1 MNMSKVHSYKARLGD
16 GDITVETGKLAQ
28 QAGGAVTVR
37 QGDTMVLVTAT
48 ADDPREGMDFFP
60 LRVDLEER
68 DYAVGEI
75 PGGFFKREGR
85 PSSQSIVLCR
95 TIDRPLRSLF
105 PDEFRN
111 DVQVIVTP
119 LSLDEEHPFDVL
131 SLIGASA
138 ALTISDIPFPGPVG
152 ALRIGC
158 VERELV
164 VNPTEEQMEVSSLDL
179 LVAGTADSVLM
190 IEAGADEVSEGL
202 MAEAIALAHKEMQ
215 DVIAMQERMG
225 QEIGKEKFE
234 GVYDRPEP
242 EMLEKVE
249 GLVKGPLADLVARGL
264 SRDER
269 SKEQDAIRERMLEQL
284 GEDADEDAAEE
295 AFDKVLKSVMRQHL
309 LETGKRID
317 GRDVDTIRPL
327 SAEVG
332 LLPRAHGSALFSRG
346 QTQVLS
352 AVTLGSASD
361 EQRLDGIPG
370 ELSGQESKTYMHHYN
385 FPPFSTG
392 ETWPLRGPGRREIGH
407 GTLAERAIEPLL
419 PDSEEFPYTIRT
431 VSEVLSSNGS
441 TSMASACASSLALF
455 DAGVPIKDAVAGIAM
470 GLVSEGERY
479 AVLTDIQ
486 GLEDFYGDMDFK
498 VTGTKKGITAIQVDI
513 KISGLPQEIIR
524 EALQGARNARLQIL
538 DAMNACLLEPREE
551 LAPHA
556 PRIETVQIPEA
567 KIGKLIGPGGK
578 TIRSIIDETGV
589 AIDVDDDGTVHVSSS
604 DGEATD
610 KALAR
615 IEELTAEAEMGRI
628 YNGQV
633 VRVEP
638 YGAFVEFLPGQDGLV
653 HISQLADY
661 HVPSVEDVVQVGDEV
676 MVMVIDIARDGK
688 VKLSRQA
695 VIEGWTVQEAR
706 RRDRTLSE
714 EPGERRSG
722 SGDRRNRRR

>member
-1 MNMSKVHSYKARLGD
+1 MSKVHRYKARLGD
-16 GDITVETGKLAQ
+16 DEITVETGKLAQ

-48 ADDPREGMDFFP
+48 ADEPREGMDFFP
-60 LRVDLEER
+60 LRVDIEER

-105 PDEFRN
+105 SDDFRN
-111 DVQVIVTP
+111 DVQIIVTP
-119 LSLDEEHPFDVL
+119 LSLDEEHPFDIL

-152 ALRIGC
+152 AVRIGC

-179 LVAGTADSVLM
+179 IVSGTADSVLM

-202 MAEAIALAHKEMQ
+202 MAEAIALAQQEMQ
-215 DVIAMQERMG
+215 DVIAVQERMG
-225 QEIGKEKFE
+225 EEIGKEKFE
-234 GVYDRPEP
+234 GVYDRADPEI
-242 EMLEKVE
+242 LERVKDLVE
-249 GLVKGPLADLVARGL
+249 APLADLVAQGL

-269 SKEQDAIRERMLEQL
+269 SKEQNAIRERMFEQL
-284 GEDADEDAAEE
+284 DEDVDADAAEE
-295 AFDKVLKSVMRQHL
+295 AFDKVLKNVMREHL

-317 GRDVDTIRPL
+317 GREADTVRSL
-327 SAEVG
+327 SAEAG
-332 LLPRAHGSALFSRG
+332 LLPRAHGSALFTRG
-346 QTQVLS
+346 ETQVLS

-370 ELSGQESKTYMHHYN
+370 ELSGQESKRYMHHYN

-419 PDSEEFPYTIRT
+419 PETEEFPYTIRT

-455 DAGVPIKDAVAGIAM
+455 DAGVPMRDAVAGIAM
-470 GLVSEGERY
+470 GLVSEGDRY

-486 GLEDFYGDMDFK
+486 GLEDFQGDMDFK
-498 VTGTKKGITAIQVDI
+498 VTGTENGITAIQVDI

-524 EALQGARNARLQIL
+524 EALQGARRARLQVL
-538 DAMNACLLEPREE
+538 EVMNACLAQPREE

-610 KALAR
+610 RALER
-615 IEELTAEAEMGRI
+615 IEELTAEAEMGHI
-628 YNGQV
+628 YNGRV

-661 HVPSVEDVVQVGDEV
+661 HVPSVEDVVEVGDEV

-688 VKLSRQA
+688 IKLSRQA

-722 SGDRRNRRR
+722 SDRRSRRR

>member
-1 MNMSKVHSYKARLGD
+1 MSKVHEYTAKLGD

-48 ADDPREGMDFFP
+48 ADEPREGMDFFP

-68 DYAVGEI
+68 DYAVGQI

-95 TIDRPLRSLF
+95 TIDRPLRALF
-105 PDEFRN
+105 PDNFRN
-111 DVQVIVTP
+111 DVQIIVTP
-119 LSLDEEHPFDVL
+119 LSLDGEHPFDVL
-131 SLIGASA
+131 SIIGASA

-152 ALRIGC
+152 AVRVGC
-158 VERELV
+158 VERDLV
-164 VNPTEEQMEVSSLDL
+164 VNPTEDQMNVSSLDL

-190 IEAGADEVSEGL
+190 IEAGADEVSEEL
-202 MAEAIALAHKEMQ
+202 MAEAIALAHREIQ
-215 DVIAMQERMG
+215 GVIAMQERMG
-225 QEIGKEKFE
+225 EEIGKEKFS
-234 GVYDRPEP
+234 GVYAELDAGV
-242 EMLEKVE
+242 MKKVE
-249 GLVKGPLADLVARGL
+249 DLVEEPLAEIVARGL
-264 SRDER
+264 SREER
-269 SKEQDAIRERMLEQL
+269 DKEQDALLERMLEQL
-284 GEDADEDAAEE
+284 GEDIDADAAEE
-295 AFDKVLKSVMRQHL
+295 AFDKVLKGVMRKHL

-317 GRDVDTIRPL
+317 GRAVNEIRPL
-327 SAEVG
+327 SVEAG

-346 QTQVLS
+346 ETQVLS

-361 EQRLDGIPG
+361 EQMLDGIPG
-370 ELSGQESKTYMHHYN
+370 ELSGQESKRYMHHYN
-385 FPPFSTG
+385 FPPYSTG
-392 ETWPLRGPGRREIGH
+392 ETAPLRSPGRREIGH
-407 GTLAERAIEPLL
+407 GALAERAIEPLL
-419 PDSEEFPYTIRT
+419 PSEEEFPYTIRT

-455 DAGVPIKDAVAGIAM
+455 DAGVPMKDAVAGIAM
-470 GLVSEGERY
+470 GLISEGDRY

-486 GLEDFYGDMDFK
+486 GLEDFQGDMDFK
-498 VTGTKKGITAIQVDI
+498 VTGTKNGITAIQVDI
-513 KISGLPQEIIR
+513 KISGLRQEIIG
-524 EALQGARNARLQIL
+524 EALQGAREARLKIL
-538 DAMNACLLEPREE
+538 DVMNACLPRPREE

-556 PRIETVQIPEA
+556 PRIETVRIPEE

-578 TIRSIIDETGV
+578 TIRSIIEETGV

-604 DGEATD
+604 DGAATER
-610 KALAR
+610 ALAR

-628 YNGQV
+628 YNGRV

-661 HVPSVEDVVQVGDEV
+661 RVPSVEDVVQVGDEV

-695 VIEGWTVQEAR
+695 VLEGWTVQEAR

-714 EPGERRSG
+714 EPGERRSSSRG
-722 SGDRRNRRR
+722 RSRRR

>member
-1 MNMSKVHSYKARLGD
+1 MSKVHSYKARLGD

-28 QAGGAVTVR
+28 QANGAVTIR

-48 ADDPREGMDFFP
+48 ADEPREGVDFFP

-95 TIDRPLRSLF
+95 TIDRPLRALF

-111 DVQVIVTP
+111 DLQIIVTP
-119 LSLDEEHPFDVL
+119 LSLDEEHPFDIL

-152 ALRIGC
+152 AVRIGC

-190 IEAGADEVSEGL
+190 IEAGGDEVSEEL
-202 MAEAIALAHKEMQ
+202 MAEAIALAQREMQ

-225 QEIGKEKFE
+225 EEIGQEKFE
-234 GVYDRPEP
+234 GVYDRPDP
-242 EMLEKVE
+242 EILEKVE
-249 GLVKGPLADLVARGL
+249 NLVREPLADLVARGL
-264 SRDER
+264 SRKER
-269 SKEQDAIRERMLEQL
+269 GEEQDAILDRALERL
-284 GEDADEDAAEE
+284 GEDVDEDAVEE
-295 AFDKVLKSVMRQHL
+295 IFDKILKGVMREHL

-317 GRDVDTIRPL
+317 GRDADTIRPL
-327 SAEVG
+327 SAEAG

-361 EQRLDGIPG
+361 EQMLDGIPG
-370 ELSGQESKTYMHHYN
+370 ELSGQESKRYMHHYN
-385 FPPFSTG
+385 FPPYSTG

-455 DAGVPIKDAVAGIAM
+455 DAGVPMKDAVTGIAM
-470 GLVSEGERY
+470 GLVSDGDRY
-479 AVLTDIQ
+479 TVLTDIQ

-513 KISGLPQEIIR
+513 KISGLPQKIIR
-524 EALQGARNARLQIL
+524 EALEGARKARLQIL
-538 DAMNACLLEPREE
+538 EVMNACLPRPREE

-556 PRIETVQIPEA
+556 PRIETVQISEA

-589 AIDVDDDGTVHVSSS
+589 AIDVDDDGTVHISSS
-604 DGEATD
+604 DGEATE

-628 YNGQV
+628 YNGRV

-661 HVPSVEDVVQVGDEV
+661 HVPSVEDVVKVGDEV

-695 VIEGWTVQEAR
+695 VLEGWTVQEAR

-722 SGDRRNRRR
+722 SRDRRSRRR